1 MNDICTESV
10 KNGFSEVAR
19 IAGKDFLPQCVI
31 TLCWRNISAALSQ
44 NQEKVLLNDSLEIGS
59 EC

>member
-19 IAGKDFLPQCVI
+19 IAGKD
-31 TLCWRNISAALSQ
+31 WRNISAALSQ